1 MSDHLLKIRISSGHD
16 IAMGPGKADLLE
28 ALDQCGSISSAAKH
42 MGMSYRRAWELVD
55 TMNKCFDQPLV
66 ISAVGGQ
73 HGGGAQL
80 TEFGRLILKS
90 YLDIVAK
97 SQQSAQPELTL
108 ILSHLKKE

>member
-1 MSDHLLKIRISSGHD
+1 MSDHFLKIRIANGRN

-28 ALDQCGSISSAAKH
+28 ALDQYGSISSAAKH

-66 ISAVGGQ
+66 VSSAGGQ

-90 YLDIVAK
+90 YRNIVTKA
-97 SQQSAQPELTL
+97 QQSAQPELAIL
-108 ILSHLKKE
+108 LSHLKD